1 MMVIII
7 IIIIIIMMMMII
19 IIIIIIIISL
29 RTNQVARC
37 RVGMGWGINQR
48 AKICG
53 PP

>member
-1 MMVIII
+1 MMVILII
-7 IIIIIIMMMMII
+7 LILIMMMMMM
-19 IIIIIIIISL
+19 IIIIIIISL

-37 RVGMGWGINQR
+37 GVGMGWGINQR